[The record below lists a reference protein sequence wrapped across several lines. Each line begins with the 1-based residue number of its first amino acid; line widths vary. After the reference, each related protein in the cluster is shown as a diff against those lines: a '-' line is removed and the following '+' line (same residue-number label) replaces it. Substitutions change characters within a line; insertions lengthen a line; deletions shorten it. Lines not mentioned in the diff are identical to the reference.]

1 VTGGWRLAARN
12 LRRNRRRNAATGLA
26 VAFGF
31 AGLAI
36 LGGYVG
42 RVELFLRT
50 NAVYLQHGGHVV
62 IYREGGLEG
71 AAARPAR
78 FSLAAEDRRRIHD
91 ALAADPRV
99 EFSASYLRTMGLAG
113 NGCRTVPFVALGIEP
128 GVLERVTRHPDVL
141 RISADFVRPLR
152 GRPLFEYSGVD
163 GAVGL
168 AAGLA
173 QLLGKT
179 RIHDEFGGRAPDIV
193 VPDCSRPDLAA
204 RQIAGDA
211 NIQLAALTFD
221 GALSAIDGE
230 VVNVFHTPS
239 NETEDQT
246 IHTSLA
252 TLQELYAT
260 DAVTYV
266 AVFLRD
272 VRDTAAFAA
281 DLRQR
286 LADRGVRADV
296 YTYLDGR
303 VNPYYAGSMGFLRS
317 MATFIVVLVAAVV
330 ALGIL
335 NAGTLTVYERSRE
348 IGTFRALGYTRRRV
362 AGLFLREVV
371 LLTSGA
377 VAVGFALAHSA
388 ALLVRA
394 SNIRVTPPGVPGS
407 LRLELTPGPLVYLS
421 ITALL
426 VPLSLVVTWIVV
438 RRRVRER
445 TSDLLTATT
454 A

>member
-1 VTGGWRLAARN
+1 M
-12 LRRNRRRNAATGLA
+12 
-26 VAFGF
+26 
-31 AGLAI
+31 
-36 LGGYVG
+36 
-42 RVELFLRT
+42 FLRT
-50 NAVYLQHGGHVV
+50 NAVYIQHGGHVLV
-62 IYREGGLEG
+62 YREGGLER
-71 AAARPAR
+71 AAAKPAQ
-78 FSLAAEDRRRIHD
+78 FSLGAEDQRHIRD
-91 ALAADPRV
+91 ALAGDPRV
-99 EFSASYLRTMGLAG
+99 EFSASYLKGMGLAG

-141 RISADFVRPLR
+141 YVSADFARPLR
-152 GRPLFEYSGVD
+152 GRPLFEYGDVD

-193 VPDCSRPDLAA
+193 VPDCSQPDVAA

-239 NETEDQT
+239 VETEDQT
-246 IHTSLA
+246 IHTALA
-252 TLQELYAT
+252 TLQKLYAT
-260 DAVTYV
+260 EAVTYV
-266 AVFLRD
+266 AVFLRNA
-272 VRDTAAFAA
+272 RDTEAVAA
-281 DLRQR
+281 DLRRR
-286 LADRGVRADV
+286 LGDRGVRADV

-303 VNPYYAGSMGFLRS
+303 VNPYYAGSMGFLTS
-317 MATFIVVLVAAVV
+317 MATFIVILVAAVV

-335 NAGTLTVYERSRE
+335 NAGTLTVFERSRE

-362 AGLFLREVV
+362 VGLFVREVL
-371 LLTSGA
+371 LLTTAGMGLGL
-377 VAVGFALAHSA
+377 VLAHSA
-388 ALLVRA
+388 ALLVVA
-394 SNIRVTPPGVPGS
+394 LNVRVTPPGVPGS
-407 LRLELTPGPLVYLS
+407 LRLEVTPSPLVYLA

-426 VPLSLVVTWIVV
+426 LPLSLLVTWLVV

-445 TSDLLTATT
+445 TSDLLTAT
-454 A
+454 AA